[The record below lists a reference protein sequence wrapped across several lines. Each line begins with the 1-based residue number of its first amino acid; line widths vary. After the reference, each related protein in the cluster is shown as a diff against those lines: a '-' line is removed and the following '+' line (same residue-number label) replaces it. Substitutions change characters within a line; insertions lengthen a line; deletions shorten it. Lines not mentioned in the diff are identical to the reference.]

1 MIRILIDELGD
12 GHDDIILKIEGM
24 PTFTRIG
31 DLFYM
36 ADFLELDPEKI
47 EKVPD
52 DLGIEYIKY
61 FRQKLDNINDSETF
75 IAFDISDQYIGGL
88 IMTRGKMGL
97 IKTTYATTD
106 EIHGYEISNEII
118 DKLIIETMPKFD
130 KEGEWLL
137 SKTAIIEGLNW
148 SADRIKK
155 NIS

>member
-31 DLFYM
+31 DLFYI

-52 DLGIEYIKY
+52 DLGMEYIKY

-88 IMTRGKMGL
+88 IMTIGKMGL